1 MREVIITYENY
12 QKVRSVSKFNEE
24 TISEPLKDEKDH
36 LTELYGII
44 LQKLSLCLNFDCY
57 ISRQPIHERIYPK
70 VNNKNDFRSPKHLD
84 YVPRTN
90 TCSFDGMIG
99 D

>member
-1 MREVIITYENY
+1 MRVVTHENY
-12 QKVRSVSKFNEE
+12 QKVRPVSKFNGE

-36 LTELYGII
+36 LTELCGII

-57 ISRQPIHERIYPK
+57 SSRQPIHVRIYPK
-70 VNNKNDFRSPKHLD
+70 VNSKNDFRPPKHLD
-84 YVPRTN
+84 YTPRTN
-90 TCSFDGMIG
+90 TCSLDGMIG